1 MIFDCIHRYFFYE
14 QTKQERENY
23 MSGINEMH
31 QTWLTNA
38 QAEAKKR
45 FLKLEPTDGGNTH
58 WRLYN
63 SSGELVFPLDSY
75 GATKHIIN
83 GYFAQNPQA

>member
-14 QTKQERENY
+14 PTKQERENY

-45 FLKLEPTDGGNTH
+45 FLKLEPTDAGHTH
-58 WRLYN
+58 WRLLN
-63 SSGELVFPLDSY
+63 SSGELVYPTNRFGY
-75 GATKHIIN
+75 TKAEIN
-83 GYFAQNPQA
+83 GFFLQNPQA